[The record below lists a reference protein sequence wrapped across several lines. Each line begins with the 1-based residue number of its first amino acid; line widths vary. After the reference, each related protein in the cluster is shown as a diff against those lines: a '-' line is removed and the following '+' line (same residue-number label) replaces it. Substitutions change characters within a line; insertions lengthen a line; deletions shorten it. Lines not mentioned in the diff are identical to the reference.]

1 MTGRCNLRHRILHG
15 HLLGNSVNASGTLHP
30 RSKHNLDYLSP
41 PTEAIREDAMTVSLP
56 GPILLLPDDSS
67 LKGMHLK
74 SGVLLNAS
82 F

>member
-1 MTGRCNLRHRILHG
+1 MEFASQDTPWTSPRD
-15 HLLGNSVNASGTLHP
+15 SENASGTLLP

-41 PTEAIREDAMTVSLP
+41 PTTEATREDTMTVSLP
-56 GPILLLPDDSS
+56 GPILLLPGDSS

-74 SGVLLNAS
+74 SGVLLNAG